1 MIFKGVNEN
10 SIDGNDARD
19 DDRWGMVMMRRSR
32 LKERLNQRK
41 EIHSLSSLSGDQS
54 SLDQQQQNRQF
65 PAGSMFTVLQLPPC
79 NKVSSAA
86 SKTQQ
91 FCNFH
96 MCKTTFIMLCRVI
109 MCNKHRLKR
118 QHLHIQFWGPIRCWK
133 KCPLGVT
140 NMRSGCIV
148 LHSASRPHLIRCHR
162 AGSDFEVASY
172 KAPTLAKHCTCQLC
186 SAMQL
191 AL

>member
-1 MIFKGVNEN
+1 MGDGDDEKEQIKGEIE
-10 SIDGNDARD
+10 SKEGDPQSLKFI
-19 DDRWGMVMMRRSR
+19 RRSE
-32 LKERLNQRK
+32 LSWSAAAKPTVSSWK
-41 EIHSLSSLSGDQS
+41 YVHCTTASLY
-54 SLDQQQQNRQF
+54 
-65 PAGSMFTVLQLPPC
+65 
-79 NKVSSAA
+79 KVSSAA
-86 SKTQQ
+86 SKTLQ

-140 NMRSGCIV
+140 NMRCGCIV

-172 KAPTLAKHCTCQLC
+172 KAPTPAKHCTCQPC